1 MILESTVNFEVKF
14 VKDRFSNNIKFAKFF
29 ANVIINFQGKKIP
42 HLIDLFK
49 VESNFKSNLNLNLEK
64 IKFLNHVSDMIILKE
79 HEKIVKEFLIKE
91 AKKLFKASENSDEY
105 NNLLS
110 NIQEKLLSENMVFN
124 IEEKDGKIQCKSM

>member
-29 ANVIINFQGKKIP
+29 ANVIINFQGKKDP

-124 IEEKDGKIQCKSM
+124 IEEKDGEIQCKSM